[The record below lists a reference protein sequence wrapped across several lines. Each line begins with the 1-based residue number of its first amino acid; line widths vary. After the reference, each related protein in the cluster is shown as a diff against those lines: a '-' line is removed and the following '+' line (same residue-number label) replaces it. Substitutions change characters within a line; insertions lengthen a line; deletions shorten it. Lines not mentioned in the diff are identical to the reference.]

1 MNATEQVPPVA
12 THPMPLAAAEPSST
26 SLGGQGKSVWM
37 AQMLQREAASGWWCV
52 VVDWRDDLHG
62 ALTAGF
68 GSFEGR

>member
-12 THPMPLAAAEPSST
+12 THPMPLAAGEPSST
-26 SLGGQGKSVWM
+26 SLGGRGKSVWA
-37 AQMLQREAASGWWCV
+37 AQLLQREAASGSWCV

>member
-37 AQMLQREAASGWWCV
+37 AQMLQREAASGSWFV

-62 ALTAGF
+62 ALLM
-68 GSFEGR
+68 SEGR